1 MNYLN
6 SLTKTP
12 PLNTALLFIV
22 FNRPNTTAVVF
33 NEIRKARP
41 TRLYIASDG
50 PRAHYL
56 DELQKINHVRKIVK
70 NIDWKCEVK
79 TLFSEKNL
87 GCKVACSRAIEWF
100 FEKEEEGIILED
112 DCLPHPDFFYFCEI
126 LLNHYK
132 FEKKIFQITGCN
144 FQNNIKR
151 GKASYYFSNYNHIW
165 GWATWKRAWKYYDK
179 EMKFWPEWKESDHWK
194 KRFSDR
200 VERNFWENNFEASFK
215 NQIDTWC
222 YPWQSSVWKE
232 GGLTVTPNVNLISN
246 IGFSVD
252 ATHTTNSK
260 DINSN
265 IPTKPIGKIIYTN
278 VFEVNKKADLYTFNN
293 HYEGKKLRFIWVLLR
308 KVFRYFFK

>member
-50 PRAHYL
+50 PRAHYI
-56 DELQKINHVRKIVK
+56 DELQKINHVRKIVTDV
-70 NIDWKCEVK
+70 DWKCEVR
-79 TLFSEKNL
+79 TLFSKKNL
-87 GCKVACSRAIEWF
+87 GCKEACGKAINWF

-126 LLNHYK
+126 LLNYYRY
-132 FEKKIFQITGCN
+132 EKKIFQITGSN

-151 GKASYYFSNYNHIW
+151 GKASYYFSNYNHLW

-179 EMKFWPEWKESDHWK
+179 EMKFWPKWKESNDWK
-194 KRFSDR
+194 KRFTDK
-200 VERNFWENNFEASFK
+200 VERNFWEKNFEASYK

-222 YPWQSSVWKE
+222 YPWQSSVWTK

-246 IGFSVD
+246 IGFGAD
-252 ATHTTNSK
+252 ATHTTNEK

-265 IPTKPIGKIIYTN
+265 IPTESLGKIFYTN
-278 VFEVNKKADLYTFNN
+278 VFEADKRADLYTFNN
-293 HYEGKKLRFIWVLLR
+293 HYEGKKLRFLWILAR
-308 KVFRYFFK
+308 KVFRYFF

>member
-6 SLTKTP
+6 SLTKTQ

-50 PRAHYL
+50 PRTHL
-56 DELQKINHVRKIVK
+56 IDELKKINHVRKIVRD
-70 NIDWKCEVK
+70 IDWKCEVR

-87 GCKVACSRAIEWF
+87 GCKEACSRAIDWF

-144 FQNNIKR
+144 FQNNINR
-151 GKASYYFSNYNHIW
+151 GKASYYFSNYNHLW
-165 GWATWKRAWKYYDK
+165 GWATWKRAWKYYNK
-179 EMKFWPEWKESDHWK
+179 EMKFWPEWKESDDWK
-194 KRFSDR
+194 KKFSDK
-200 VERNFWENNFEASFK
+200 VERNFWENNFEASYK

-222 YPWQSSVWKE
+222 YPWQSSVWKN

-246 IGFSVD
+246 IGFGVD
-252 ATHTTNSK
+252 ATHTTNKK

-265 IPTKPIGKIIYTN
+265 IPTKSIGKIVYTN

-293 HYEGKKLRFIWVLLR
+293 HYEGKKMRFIWVLAR
-308 KVFRYFFK
+308 KVFRFFFK